1 MNSREERAEE
11 EYEDG
16 VLELENEDGTV
27 EKFYHLAT
35 VEYKGAKYGVFQ
47 LAEPQTEE
55 DDGAF
60 IFSMEED
67 GDDVILNE
75 IEDDELADAVFQV
88 YLEEYEEYG
97 EDE

>member
-67 GDDVILNE
+67 GEDVILNE

>member
-1 MNSREERAEE
+1 MSEKEELQEE

-67 GDDVILNE
+67 GEDVILNE

-88 YLEEYEEYG
+88 YLDEYEEYG

>member
-1 MNSREERAEE
+1 MSNQEENRED

-16 VLELENEDGTV
+16 VLELENEDGTI

-47 LAEPQTEE
+47 LAEPKDEE

-67 GDDVILNE
+67 GEDVILNE
-75 IEDDELADAVFQV
+75 VEDDELADAVFQV
-88 YLEEYEEYG
+88 YLEEYEEY
-97 EDE
+97 DEE